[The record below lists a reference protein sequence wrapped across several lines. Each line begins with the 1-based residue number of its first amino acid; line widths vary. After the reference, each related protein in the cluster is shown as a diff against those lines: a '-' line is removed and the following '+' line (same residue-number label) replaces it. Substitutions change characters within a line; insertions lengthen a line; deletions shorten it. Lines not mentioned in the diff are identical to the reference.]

1 MKKVRLFYKGVLK
14 MSNIEGEKGVIIHNG
29 GLKASNIKKN
39 LLKYKSIVALLV
51 LCTVI
56 TVISPTFLQVSN
68 LRNLFTQV
76 SVNAVISLGMTF
88 VILTGGIDLSV
99 GSIISTLNNPFFVTL
114 KEGAEAK
121 AEELGYELLVVD
133 SQNDS
138 SKELS
143 NVQDL
148 IQKGVSAIII
158 NPVDSDA
165 AESSVVQAN
174 NEEIPVIT
182 VDRQANGGDVIC
194 HIASD
199 NVKGGEMAANFI
211 KEQLGGKGNIAEL
224 QGIPGASATRDR
236 GEGFHN
242 IVDADENL
250 NIVSSQPADF
260 DRQKGLTVT
269 ENMLQSNP
277 DIQAIFAHNDEMALG
292 AVKALST
299 AGKEVIV
306 VGFDGGDDAK
316 KAVDSG
322 EMAAT
327 IAQQPDLMGS
337 LAVENAKKVLNGESV
352 DKEIASD
359 LQLYVKTE

>member
-1 MKKVRLFYKGVLK
+1 MKK
-14 MSNIEGEKGVIIHNG
+14 
-29 GLKASNIKKN
+29 
-39 LLKYKSIVALLV
+39 
-51 LCTVI
+51 
-56 TVISPTFLQVSN
+56 ISKL
-68 LRNLFTQV
+68 V
-76 SVNAVISLGMTF
+76 SVAMIATMAMGVFGGCSSSNDSSSSNQKSDSKKIGM
-88 VILTGGIDLSV
+88 VV
-99 GSIISTLNNPFFVTL
+99 STLNNPFFVTL

-121 AEELGYELLVVD
+121 AKELGYELLVVD

-148 IQKGVSAIII
+148 LQKGVSTLII

-165 AESSVVQAN
+165 VESSVSQAN
-174 NEEIPVIT
+174 DEKIPVIT
-182 VDRQANGGDVIC
+182 VDRISNGGDVVC

-199 NVKGGEMAANFI
+199 NVKGGEMAGNFI

-224 QGIPGASATRDR
+224 QGTTGASATRDR
-236 GEGFHN
+236 GAGFHN
-242 IVDADENL
+242 IVDADKSL
-250 NIVSSQPADF
+250 NVVSSQPADF

-277 DIQAIFAHNDEMALG
+277 DIQAVFAQNDEMALG

-299 AGKEVIV
+299 SGKKAVV

-316 KAVDSG
+316 EAVDSG

-327 IAQQPDLMGS
+327 VAQQPDLMGS
-337 LAVENAKKVLNGESV
+337 IAIENAQKILNGESV
-352 DKEIASD
+352 DKEIAAD
-359 LQLYVKTE
+359 LKLYVKTK

>member
-1 MKKVRLFYKGVLK
+1 MKKIFKL
-14 MSNIEGEKGVIIHNG
+14 
-29 GLKASNIKKN
+29 
-39 LLKYKSIVALLV
+39 
-51 LCTVI
+51 
-56 TVISPTFLQVSN
+56 
-68 LRNLFTQV
+68 V
-76 SVNAVISLGMTF
+76 SVAMIATMAMGVFGGCSSSNNSSSSSKKSDSKKIGM
-88 VILTGGIDLSV
+88 VV
-99 GSIISTLNNPFFVTL
+99 STLNNPFFVTL
-114 KEGAEAK
+114 KDGAEAK
-121 AEELGYELLVVD
+121 AKELGYELLVVD

-148 IQKGVSAIII
+148 LQKGVSTIIL

-165 AESSVVQAN
+165 AQSSVSQAN
-174 NEEIPVIT
+174 NEKIPVIT
-182 VDRQANGGDVIC
+182 VDRKSNGGDVIC

-199 NVKGGEMAANFI
+199 NVKGGEMAGNFI

-224 QGIPGASATRDR
+224 QGTTGASATRDR
-236 GEGFHN
+236 GTGFHN
-242 IVDADENL
+242 IVDADKNL
-250 NIVSSQPADF
+250 KVVSSQPADF

-277 DIQAIFAHNDEMALG
+277 DIQAIFAQNDEMALG

-299 AGKEVIV
+299 SGKKAIV

-337 LAVENAKKVLNGESV
+337 IAIENAQKILKGESV
-352 DKEIASD
+352 DKEIAAD
-359 LQLYVKTE
+359 LKLYVKTK

>member
-1 MKKVRLFYKGVLK
+1 MKKIFK
-14 MSNIEGEKGVIIHNG
+14 
-29 GLKASNIKKN
+29 
-39 LLKYKSIVALLV
+39 
-51 LCTVI
+51 
-56 TVISPTFLQVSN
+56 Q
-68 LRNLFTQV
+68 
-76 SVNAVISLGMTF
+76 
-88 VILTGGIDLSV
+88 LSV
-99 GSIISTLNNPFFVTL
+99 AMIATMAMGVFAGCGSSTNNPSSSSKSDSKKIGMVVSTLNNPFFVTL

-121 AEELGYELLVVD
+121 AKELGYELLVVD

-148 IQKGVSAIII
+148 LQKGVSTLIL

-165 AESSVVQAN
+165 AQSSVSQAN
-174 NEEIPVIT
+174 SEKIPVIT
-182 VDRQANGGDVIC
+182 VDRKSNGGDVIC

-199 NVKGGEMAANFI
+199 NVKGGEMAGNFI

-224 QGIPGASATRDR
+224 QGVTGASATRDR
-236 GEGFHN
+236 GAGFHN
-242 IVDADENL
+242 IVDADKNL
-250 NIVSSQPADF
+250 KVVSSQPADF

-299 AGKEVIV
+299 SGKKAIV

-337 LAVENAKKVLNGESV
+337 IAVENAQKILKGESV
-352 DKEIASD
+352 DKEIGAE
-359 LQLYVKTE
+359 LKLYVKTK